1 MARARDSGLVFQ
13 TETVQLL
20 SSPPRHDHT
29 HDSLFGVEEK
39 TLKSPTFALLHLQ
52 RAVTVIPGSSRRY
65 ASTTA
70 AMQAMP
76 ETRQQSFEEIYG
88 PPENFLEIEV

>member
-29 HDSLFGVEEK
+29 YDSLLGVEEK
-39 TLKSPTFALLHLQ
+39 TLKSPTFALLHSQ
-52 RAVTVIPGSSRRY
+52 GAVRSSLGSSRRY
-65 ASTTA
+65 ASPTA